1 MKILITSDWNICA
14 INGVATSIKNLMY
27 GLRARGHEVKL
38 LCLSSNHKTQVTEDG
53 WEVASLPAD
62 IVYPGARV
70 RAGLMNNIYDKV
82 IEWGPDI
89 VHSQCEMSTFVM
101 AHHIAHEC
109 NIPIVHTYH
118 TVYEDYTHYVVKGKH
133 LPAVEQ
139 RRHAAKKAVAEFS
152 KLISM
157 FCCGMVAPTE
167 KVKVMLEGYDCK
179 CPLYVVPSGIT
190 LNNFRQKLSDDERR
204 ELRQKFS
211 IADDEI
217 IALYLGRAAK
227 EKNIDEVMRY
237 ISSASEKIKLLVVGG
252 GPVLDDLKKL
262 AEDEGLTDKVIFAGM
277 VDPTEVWKYY
287 QLGDF
292 FTSASTSETQG
303 LTYIEALS
311 SGLPLLCRKD
321 PCLDDVVVENV
332 NGCLFENE
340 EEYMAGMQQVLS
352 ILRDDCYD
360 RTKIGQ
366 SADKFSREHFAASL
380 EAIYLDTMDYYRNR
394 SQSAIEKMRTVG
406 IKITDLTREHW
417 RVVKNSEIFEMFDIF
432 DIFTGGEN
440 ESLADTETDSE
451 EIN

>member
-62 IVYPGARV
+62 VVYPGARV

-109 NIPIVHTYH
+109 GIPIVHTYH
-118 TVYEDYTHYVVKGKH
+118 TVYEDYTHYVVKGNH

-139 RRHAAKKAVAEFS
+139 RRKAAKKAVAEFS

-157 FCCGMVAPTE
+157 FCFGMVAPTE

-190 LNNFRQKLSDDERR
+190 LDDFRQKLPDEERA
-204 ELRQKFS
+204 ELRKKYG
-211 IADDEI
+211 IEDDEI
-217 IALYLGRAAK
+217 VALYLGRAAK

-237 ISSASEKIKLLVVGG
+237 ISSSDDRIKLLVVGG
-252 GPVLDDLKKL
+252 GPVLDDLKEL
-262 AEDEGLTDKVIFAGM
+262 AQTEGLTEKVVFVGM

-321 PCLDDVVVENV
+321 SCLDDVVIKDE

-340 EEYMAGMQQVLS
+340 EEYMVGMQKILS
-352 ILRDDCYD
+352 IIRDSNYD
-360 RTKIGQ
+360 REKIGHT
-366 SADKFSREHFAASL
+366 ADKFSREYFAESL
-380 EAIYLDTMDYYRNR
+380 EAIYLDTLDIHRHS
-394 SQSAIEKMRTVG
+394 SQSAREKMRAVG
-406 IKITDLTREHW
+406 IRITELTREHW
-417 RVVKNSEIFEMFDIF
+417 RMVKSSDIFEMFDIF
-432 DIFTGGEN
+432 DIFSAGEN
-440 ESLADTETDSE
+440 DSDSDNDF
-451 EIN
+451 EINTDK

>member
-38 LCLSSNHKTQVTEDG
+38 LCLSSDHKTQVTEDG

-70 RAGLMNNIYDKV
+70 RAGLMSNIYDKV

-109 NIPIVHTYH
+109 EIPIVHTYH

-133 LPAVEQ
+133 LPAVDQ
-139 RRHAAKKAVAEFS
+139 RRKAAKKAVAEFS

-157 FCCGMVAPTE
+157 FCGGMVAPTE
-167 KVKVMLEGYDCK
+167 KVRVMLEGYECK
-179 CPLYVVPSGIT
+179 CPLYVVPSGIS
-190 LNNFRQKLSDDERR
+190 LGDFRR
-204 ELRQKFS
+204 ELSKDERYELRHS
-211 IADDEI
+211 LGIEDDEI

-227 EKNIDEVMRY
+227 EKNIDEVIKY
-237 ISSASEKIKLLVVGG
+237 IASSSEKIKLLVVGG
-252 GPVLDDLKKL
+252 GPVLDDLKTF
-262 AEDEGLTDKVIFAGM
+262 AATSGYDDKVVFAGM
-277 VDPTEVWKYY
+277 VEPTDVWKYY

-311 SGLPLLCRKD
+311 AGLPLLCRKD
-321 PCLDDVVVENV
+321 PCLDDVVIENE

-340 EEYMAGMQQVLS
+340 EEYMAGMEQVLKIIKDS
-352 ILRDDCYD
+352 DYD
-360 RTKIGQ
+360 RLKIGHT
-366 SADKFSREHFAASL
+366 ADKFSREHFAASL
-380 EAIYLDTMDYYRNR
+380 ETIYLDTLDLHRKKN
-394 SQSAIEKMRTVG
+394 QSARDKMLAVG
-406 IKITDLTREHW
+406 VKITELTREHW
-417 RVVKNSEIFEMFDIF
+417 RRVKSLDVFEIFSFD
-432 DIFTGGEN
+432 DDNYSDDE
-440 ESLADTETDSE
+440 SE
-451 EIN
+451 EK

>member
-38 LCLSSNHKTQVTEDG
+38 LSLSSDHRTQVTEDG

-62 IVYPGARV
+62 VVYPGARV

-109 NIPIVHTYH
+109 GIPIVHTYH

-133 LPAVEQ
+133 LPAVDQ
-139 RRHAAKKAVAEFS
+139 RRKAAKKVVAEFS

-157 FCCGMVAPTE
+157 FCSGMVAPTE

-190 LNNFRQKLSDDERR
+190 LDEFRKKLSDDEKQA
-204 ELRQKFS
+204 LRQKYG
-211 IADDEI
+211 IKDDET
-217 IALYLGRAAK
+217 IALFLGRAAK
-227 EKNIDEVMRY
+227 EKNIDEVIKY
-237 ISSASEKIKLLVVGG
+237 IASSNENIKLMVVGG
-252 GPVLDDLKKL
+252 GPAL
-262 AEDEGLTDKVIFAGM
+262 EDIKSYSSSNGYDDKVVFVGM
-277 VDPTEVWKYY
+277 VDPSDVWKYY
-287 QLGDF
+287 QLADF

-311 SGLPLLCRKD
+311 AGLPLLCRKD
-321 PCLDDVVVENV
+321 PCLDDVVIENE

-340 EEYMAGMQQVLS
+340 QEYKAGMQTVLS
-352 ILRDDCYD
+352 LIRSAEYD
-360 RTKIGQ
+360 RNNIAGT
-366 SADKFSREHFAASL
+366 ADKFSREHFAASL
-380 EAIYLDTMDYYRNR
+380 ESIYLDTFDYYRRKNHAA
-394 SQSAIEKMRTVG
+394 SEKMKAVAAR
-406 IKITDLTREHW
+406 ITELTREHW
-417 RVVKNSEIFEMFDIF
+417 ERVKFF
-432 DIFTGGEN
+432 
-440 ESLADTETDSE
+440 
-451 EIN
+451 